1 MKVRIHLIGGL
12 VSTRRDKR
20 EAATCTSISKSV
32 LNQFTVTVGFVKGF
46 VDWKCNQRAERVK
59 EGATDCDLDVATTE
73 GKQVPRLEPK
83 RASKGVSQTTHGRSG
98 SGPGLTLASHS

>member
-12 VSTRRDKR
+12 VNTRRDKR

-32 LNQFTVTVGFVKGF
+32 LNQLTVTVGFMKGF

-59 EGATDCDLDVATTE
+59 ESGTDCDLNVATTE
-73 GKQVPRLEPK
+73 GKQVPCLKPK
-83 RASKGVSQTTHGRSG
+83 RASKGMSQSPYGRSG
-98 SGPGLTLASHS
+98 LGPRLTLASHS